1 MKKKYI
7 VLLTDE
13 ERPIGDATIDTLK
26 GSGQKAYRA
35 RILCPV
41 AADGRTGSTTDRC
54 KSRVRGIGFPAR
66 PARCSSAKLFMLISQ
81 V

>member
-1 MKKKYI
+1 MRSISVFMRLGEGLIKKKYI

-35 RILCPV
+35 RILCSV
-41 AADGRTGSTTDRC
+41 AADGRTGSTS
-54 KSRVRGIGFPAR
+54 SR
-66 PARCSSAKLFMLISQ
+66 
-81 V
+81 